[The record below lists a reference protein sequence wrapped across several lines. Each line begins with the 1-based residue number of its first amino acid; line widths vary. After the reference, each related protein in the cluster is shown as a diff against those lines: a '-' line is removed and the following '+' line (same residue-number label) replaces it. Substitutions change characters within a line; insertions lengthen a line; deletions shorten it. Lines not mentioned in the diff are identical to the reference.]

1 MSAGN
6 RLTPVCL
13 IAPALLAGLAV
24 SLDVGSARADDL
36 QDQVN
41 RRSQVAAQKLEADMR
56 SSLLEA
62 QRLSAKEPEKAE
74 EVLKSSLSQLE
85 DDLDLPEARR
95 ESLKRVFKDRIR
107 VLHLTAEKDA
117 AKAQR
122 SAPKETAKEARTATQ
137 DKRAAEAEEP
147 LKRAKAIQDSIR
159 DSVDKDRRTRRDNA
173 KRSTDNNIDI
183 ARSAT
188 PAAGD
193 VEFPESKKWKE
204 LTEKRK
210 KDNLTDAERA
220 ILKALD
226 TPMAIEFKKSR
237 IEDVIETLQT
247 AMGVTI
253 FADKNIL
260 EKVGVTYDTEVTL
273 SFKRPVTA
281 RTILRKIFGEIG
293 LTYIVKDETI
303 EVLTPDMAKDLMVV
317 KAYPIGDL
325 VGFSNPFLAP
335 GLGKLQELEF
345 ANQIIGM
352 IKQSIEPGG
361 WDDASGAKIVY
372 EPGTRS
378 LVIKQSALVHSMLG
392 KSLR

>member
-6 RLTPVCL
+6 RLSLVCF
-13 IAPALLAGLAV
+13 IVFALFAGGAV
-24 SLDVGSARADDL
+24 YQASTARADDL

-41 RRSQVAAQKLEADMR
+41 RRSQVAAQKLEAELR

-62 QRLSAKEPEKAE
+62 QRLAAKDPEKAE
-74 EVLKSSLSQLE
+74 ELLKSSLSQVE
-85 DDLDLPEARR
+85 EDLDLPEARR

-107 VLHLTAEKDA
+107 VLHLSAEKGA
-117 AKAQR
+117 AKTPRTAV
-122 SAPKETAKEARTATQ
+122 KETSKDTRQATQ
-137 DKRAAEAEEP
+137 DKRSAEAEEP
-147 LKRAKAIQDSIR
+147 LRRAKAIQDSIR
-159 DSVDKDRRTRRDNA
+159 DSVDKDRRSRRDNE
-173 KRSTDNNIDI
+173 KRSTDNNLDI

-210 KDNLTDAERA
+210 KDNLTAGERA

-226 TPMAIEFKKSR
+226 TPLAIEFKKSR
-237 IEDVIETLQT
+237 IEDVVETLQT
-247 AMGVTI
+247 ALGVTI
-253 FADKNIL
+253 FADKSIL
-260 EKVGVTYDTEVTL
+260 EKVGVTYDTEITL

-303 EVLTPDMAKDLMVV
+303 EVLTPEMAKDMMVV

-325 VGFSNPFLAP
+325 VGLTNPFLGPA
-335 GLGKLQELEF
+335 LGKLQELEF
-345 ANQIIGM
+345 ANQIIAM
-352 IKQSIEPGG
+352 IKQSIEPGS
-361 WDDASGAKIVY
+361 WDDANGAKIVY

>member
-6 RLTPVCL
+6 RLGRVCF
-13 IAPALLAGLAV
+13 IAFALLTGGAV
-24 SLDVGSARADDL
+24 YQDVSAARADDL
-36 QDQVN
+36 QDQVD
-41 RRSQVAAQKLEADMR
+41 RRSQVAAQKLEADLR

-62 QRLSAKEPEKAE
+62 QRLAAKDPEKAE
-74 EVLKSSLSQLE
+74 ELLKSSLSQLE

-117 AKAQR
+117 AKASR
-122 SAPKETAKEARTATQ
+122 TATKETAKDTRPATQ

-147 LKRAKAIQDSIR
+147 VRRAKAIQDSIR
-159 DSVDKDRRTRRDNA
+159 DSVDKDRRSRRDNE
-173 KRSTDNNIDI
+173 KRSTDNNLDI

-210 KDNLTDAERA
+210 KDNLTAGERA

-226 TPMAIEFKKSR
+226 TPLAIEFKKSR
-237 IEDVIETLQT
+237 IEDVVETLQT
-247 AMGVTI
+247 ALGVTI
-253 FADKNIL
+253 FADKSIL
-260 EKVGVTYDTEVTL
+260 EKVGVTYDTEITL

-303 EVLTPDMAKDLMVV
+303 EVLTPEMAKDMMVV

-325 VGFSNPFLAP
+325 VGLTNPFFGPA
-335 GLGKLQELEF
+335 LGKLQELEF
-345 ANQIIGM
+345 ANQIIAM

-372 EPGTRS
+372 EAGTRS